1 VLAVSSLRVH
11 ICRRSSVDLRGM
23 DVSWNS
29 SQWVS
34 IHRDVSPTHSDAS
47 DDELLPQLDGLTDN
61 KSTLYVYLMP
71 ESVTELVSK

>member
-1 VLAVSSLRVH
+1 MEQFTVGVVAC
-11 ICRRSSVDLRGM
+11 CRSAVDLRGM

-34 IHRDVSPTHSDAS
+34 LRRDVSPTHSDGS

-61 KSTLYVYLMP
+61 KGMVYVYLLP
-71 ESVTELVSK
+71 ENIT